1 MHVRCVRCVRARAVR
16 ACACACCACVCTCV
30 HVRCARAVH
39 ARARAVRARARAR
52 AVRARAMRARAVRA
66 VRARAGTGGMD
77 TQSIHHGAV
86 PACAG
91 TRAHP
96 SSILAAT
103 SRRRG
108 ARLARS
114 APRDDR
120 CALTAQS
127 RPVRGLD
134 QAPRRLGDFSGPNS
148 QDRLEGSCGFA
159 LNTLGTT
166 RRRPWILTAQ
176 RWPERRCVS
185 LRTGTKKLRTTRDH
199 QSR

>member
-1 MHVRCVRCVRARAVR
+1 MSGAHVRCMNVHVRCVRMHVHVRCVRVR
-16 ACACACCACVCTCV
+16 CV
-30 HVRCARAVH
+30 HVRCVRG
-39 ARARAVRARARAR
+39 RARVAWTRRSDTMEQSVRALEHELIPPRSS
-52 AVRARAMRARAVRA
+52 
-66 VRARAGTGGMD
+66 
-77 TQSIHHGAV
+77 SI
-86 PACAG
+86 PP
-91 TRAHP
+91 R
-96 SSILAAT
+96 SSILAT

-114 APRDDR
+114 ATRDDR

-185 LRTGTKKLRTTRDH
+185 VRTGTKKLKTTRDH

>member
-1 MHVRCVRCVRARAVR
+1 MHVRCVRCVRTRAVR
-16 ACACACCACVCTCV
+16 ACACVCCACVCTCV

-39 ARARAVRARARAR
+39 ERACAVRAHARAR
-52 AVRARAMRARAVRA
+52 AVRARAMRARAM
-66 VRARAGTGGMD
+66 RARAGTGGMD
-77 TQSIHHGAV
+77 TQIRHHGAV
-86 PACAG
+86 CACTG

-134 QAPRRLGDFSGPNS
+134 QAPRRLGDFSGPDS